1 MSELEQLQAKDLMTP
16 NVHEVCTTATL
27 REAAQL
33 MTDHGV
39 HCLMVRL
46 SEANRGLGIVTCKD
60 VVQLVGEACTDALD
74 QLTVGE
80 VMTMPAV
87 CVPRELCLI
96 DCINLMRMVGVRR
109 VFVVDGLEPVGLLSF
124 TDVLQCVADGAKR
137 RPTGQRTR
145 GTEGKPQR
153 SFE

>member
-1 MSELEQLQAKDLMTP
+1 MSELKQLQAKDLMTP
-16 NVHEVCTTATL
+16 HVHEVCTTATL

-46 SEANRGLGIVTCKD
+46 AEANRGLGIITSKD

-74 QLTVGE
+74 ELTVGE

-87 CVPRELCLI
+87 CVPRELCLL

-109 VFVVDGLEPVGLLSF
+109 VFVVEGLEPVGLLSF
-124 TDVLQCVADGAKR
+124 TDVLQFVADGTKR
-137 RPTGQRTR
+137 RPTEQRTNR
-145 GTEGKPQR
+145 PDCKR
-153 SFE
+153 